1 MAELQTKVFKIRIR
15 GSVDDVWRE
24 ITKTNEVQGV
34 MFNMKLDSTLKFG
47 ERARTCR
54 YGSDWSGARGRFPSA
69 CP

>member
-34 MFNMKLDSTLKFG
+34 MFNMKLDSTLKVG
-47 ERARTCR
+47 ERALPEP
-54 YGSDWSGARGRFPSA
+54 GREVYRHRW
-69 CP
+69 